1 MSPIKKI
8 LVIKPSALGD
18 VIQTIPAVRVIKNLM
33 PESEISWVVSG
44 KFRKIVEM
52 VDAVSEVYDFKRD
65 KWGNILFLPVTLI
78 EMISLIIKI
87 RMKKFDICFDFQG
100 LFRSG
105 LITWLSGAKIKA
117 GFADAREFAAMFYNR
132 KCPIRRDSV
141 NSVERYIGLVSE
153 VSGKKE
159 KQEVRYRLNVPHPI
173 LKLGEVMWF
182 KPGTKGPKICFM
194 PGSQWHSKRWDV
206 ENYRKTVF
214 FLRDKVDARMIIT
227 GTREEEEIGNRIVYG
242 CEKAMNLCGKTD
254 ILSLTGIL
262 SLSDLVI
269 TNDNGA
275 MHLAAALGKKMIC
288 IFGPSSPER
297 TGPEGKGI
305 FIFRSKLP
313 CAPCFKRKC
322 PKGRCMT
329 DISVSIVASRAL
341 EMLDMENRA
350 SK

>member
-1 MSPIKKI
+1 MNPIKKV

-18 VIQTIPAVRVIKNLM
+18 VIQTIPAVRAIKSFI
-33 PESEISWVVSG
+33 PESEISWVVSD
-44 KFRKIVEM
+44 KFRKIVGM
-52 VDAVSEVYDFKRD
+52 VDVVNEIYDFKRD

-78 EMISLIIKI
+78 EMIALIIKI
-87 RMKKFDICFDFQG
+87 RMKRFDICFDFQG

-117 GFADAREFAAMFYNR
+117 GFADAREFASLCYTQ
-132 KCPIRRDSV
+132 KCRIRRDSV
-141 NSVERYIGLVSE
+141 NSVERYMGLVSE
-153 VSGKKE
+153 VAGKDG
-159 KQEVRYRLNVPHPI
+159 KQDIIYRLNVPHPT
-173 LKLGEVMWF
+173 LKLGEVVWF
-182 KPGTKGPKICFM
+182 KPGTKGPKVCFM
-194 PGSQWHSKRWDV
+194 PGSQWPSKRWDV
-206 ENYRKTVF
+206 ENYRKLVF

-227 GTREEEEIGNRIVYG
+227 GTADEEEIGNRIAYG
-242 CEKAMNLCGKTD
+242 CEKAVNLCGKTD
-254 ILSLTGIL
+254 MLSLAGIL

-288 IFGPSSPER
+288 FYGPSSPER
-297 TGPEGKGI
+297 TGPVGKGI

-322 PKGRCMT
+322 PKLKCMT
-329 DISVSIVASRAL
+329 DIPVSLVASKAL
-341 EMLDMENRA
+341 EMLNMENRG